1 MIIVLSGFFNDIVIL
16 YFMSKIVEF
25 WSWQSRYQNC
35 AWWSLRLMKLRL
47 CIKFGTTTN
56 IKDMPLYTPNN
67 ILDDTISQ
75 MILKA
80 HSLSGCD
87 VTNKK
92 IKQILV
98 QKQKTKKNAILKY
111 SFTVLES
118 MNTSNVISN
127 KLSKYLI
134 QENI

>member
-1 MIIVLSGFFNDIVIL
+1 
-16 YFMSKIVEF
+16 
-25 WSWQSRYQNC
+25 
-35 AWWSLRLMKLRL
+35 
-47 CIKFGTTTN
+47 
-56 IKDMPLYTPNN
+56 MPLYTPNN

-98 QKQKTKKNAILKY
+98 QKKKTKKNAILKY

>member
-1 MIIVLSGFFNDIVIL
+1 
-16 YFMSKIVEF
+16 
-25 WSWQSRYQNC
+25 
-35 AWWSLRLMKLRL
+35 
-47 CIKFGTTTN
+47 
-56 IKDMPLYTPNN
+56 MPLYTPNN

-98 QKQKTKKNAILKY
+98 QKQKTKKNALLKY

>member
-1 MIIVLSGFFNDIVIL
+1 
-16 YFMSKIVEF
+16 
-25 WSWQSRYQNC
+25 
-35 AWWSLRLMKLRL
+35 
-47 CIKFGTTTN
+47 
-56 IKDMPLYTPNN
+56 MPLYTPNN

>member
-1 MIIVLSGFFNDIVIL
+1 
-16 YFMSKIVEF
+16 
-25 WSWQSRYQNC
+25 
-35 AWWSLRLMKLRL
+35 
-47 CIKFGTTTN
+47 
-56 IKDMPLYTPNN
+56 MPLYTPNN
-67 ILDDTISQ
+67 VLDDTISQ
-75 MILKA
+75 MTLKA
-80 HSLSGCD
+80 HSLSGWD

>member
-1 MIIVLSGFFNDIVIL
+1 
-16 YFMSKIVEF
+16 
-25 WSWQSRYQNC
+25 
-35 AWWSLRLMKLRL
+35 
-47 CIKFGTTTN
+47 
-56 IKDMPLYTPNN
+56 MPLYTPNN

-98 QKQKTKKNAILKY
+98 QKQKTKKKRYSEIFLYCFGKY
-111 SFTVLES
+111 EHVKCYFKQTE
-118 MNTSNVISN
+118 
-127 KLSKYLI
+127 
-134 QENI
+134 

>member
-1 MIIVLSGFFNDIVIL
+1 
-16 YFMSKIVEF
+16 
-25 WSWQSRYQNC
+25 
-35 AWWSLRLMKLRL
+35 
-47 CIKFGTTTN
+47 
-56 IKDMPLYTPNN
+56 MPLYTPNN

-127 KLSKYLI
+127 KPIKYLI
-134 QENI
+134 